1 MSRVPSLLLV
11 AMILGAAAC
20 GTSGDRAF
28 SYPAIAVGQAALPL
42 DLADYTLQLDRAQ
55 LAYGPAYFCRTAAA
69 SPELCPVA
77 GAELLTVT
85 SIDLLDPSPQPLGE
99 IDSLPGLLRTTTYD
113 LGWSWFPRD
122 TAPRR
127 AAGLDH
133 SAEFAL
139 TLTRRSDGVVR
150 TFVLQL
156 DLLPTIAGTRTIG
169 ATRIAATVL
178 DAAHRMR
185 VTADARA
192 WWGEIDPAE
201 LFELPAPADGPT
213 SIPPD
218 SHIAAILHQQITSG
232 RPLAFSWELAP

>member
-1 MSRVPSLLLV
+1 MRAAHRVGILAAL
-11 AMILGAAAC
+11 LGAAAC

-42 DLADYTLQLDRAQ
+42 DLADYTLQLDAAQ
-55 LAYGPAYFCRTAAA
+55 LAYGPAYFCQTAAA
-69 SPELCPVA
+69 SPDLCPVA

-85 SIDLLDPSPQPLGE
+85 SIDLLDATPQPLGE

-127 AAGLDH
+127 APGLDH

-139 TLTRRSDGVVR
+139 TITRRTDGVVR
-150 TFVLQL
+150 SYLLQL
-156 DLLPTIAGTRTIG
+156 DLQPTIAGTRTVG
-169 ATRIAATVL
+169 ATHIAATVL

-192 WWGEIDPAE
+192 WWSEIDPAE
-201 LFELPAPADGPT
+201 LFALPLPPSGPT
-213 SIPPD
+213 IIPPD
-218 SHIAAILHQQITSG
+218 SRVAAILHQQITSG
-232 RPLAFSWELAP
+232 RPLAFSWDLAP